1 MPFFEPK
8 PESPAEIEA
17 EQALDSAT
25 REVGWDELEKEGERE
40 RTLWAHGFVGSLT
53 LFGRFRRREPF
64 RRVAGD
70 PVPEPIDDHD
80 RGDEHGLRAALD
92 EQRPAD

>member
-1 MPFFEPK
+1 VPSFEPK

-17 EQALDSAT
+17 EQALDNAT
-25 REVGWDELEKEGERE
+25 RDVGWDEFEKEGERE
-40 RTLWAHGFVGSLT
+40 RTLWAHGFLGSLT
-53 LFGRFRRREPF
+53 FFGRFRRRERF

-80 RGDEHGLRAALD
+80 PGDEHGLRAALD
-92 EQRPAD
+92 EQPSAD